1 MSVTFFKNGVFMLE
15 KEIERVLVKEVKKL
29 GGLCLKFNSLSMT
42 GIPDRIILM
51 KNARLAFVELKRKG
65 KKLRPL
71 QKKRIKQLRDLGFKC
86 FIIDDLAGVKT
97 LTDEMRGESH
107 EIHSP

>member
-1 MSVTFFKNGVFMLE
+1 MLE
-15 KEIERVLVKEVKKL
+15 KENEKALVKEVKKM

-42 GIPDRIILM
+42 GIPDRIVLL
-51 KNARLAFVELKRKG
+51 NGGRLAFVELKRKG
-65 KKLRPL
+65 KKPRPL
-71 QKKRIKQLRDLGFKC
+71 QLKRIKDLKNLGFKC

-97 LTDEMRGESH
+97 FTDEMRGESH

>member
-1 MSVTFFKNGVFMLE
+1 MLE
-15 KEIERVLVKEVKKL
+15 KEIERALVKEVKKL

-51 KNARLAFVELKRKG
+51 KNARLVFVELKQKG
-65 KKLRPL
+65 KKPRPL
-71 QKKRIKQLRDLGFKC
+71 QKQKGKKPRPLQLKRIKDLKNLGFKC

-97 LTDEMRGESH
+97 LTDEMRGESY